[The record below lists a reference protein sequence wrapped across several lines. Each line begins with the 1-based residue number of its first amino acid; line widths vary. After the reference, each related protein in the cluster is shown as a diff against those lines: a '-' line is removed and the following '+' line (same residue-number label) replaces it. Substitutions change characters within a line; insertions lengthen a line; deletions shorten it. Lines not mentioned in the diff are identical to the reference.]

1 MIPEEAFPGRP
12 VLLQVD
18 REAEACL
25 EPVLRS
31 MGADLR
37 PTEARPDPGTLAV
50 LAWEPSQGRGPL
62 EILERAGADLLL
74 VVPDRRTETLE
85 AAYAAGATD
94 VLARPFLD
102 SEVRARLRLHL
113 RLSRLQG
120 VQSHWLHADPV
131 TGLPD
136 RDAFSARMGDEWL
149 RAARTGE
156 PMALAVAEADGTW
169 AREGGCP
176 EDLRQ
181 ARLMAL
187 AHAIRQGARRA
198 EDGVAR
204 EADGTFLML
213 LPDSDVPAA
222 HAVALSVLSRVRLL
236 STDGALF
243 SLDCLPSLSI
253 GFAAGF
259 PGQYRGPEELLEK
272 ARGNLLRA
280 KARGGNRWSSGEED

>member
-1 MIPEEAFPGRP
+1 MLSEEAFPGRP

-25 EPVLRS
+25 QPVLRA
-31 MGADLR
+31 MGADFSAS
-37 PTEARPDPGTLAV
+37 EARLDPGTLVV
-50 LAWEPSQGRGPL
+50 LTWEPSQGRGPL
-62 EILERAGADLLL
+62 EVLERAGVDLLL
-74 VVPDRRTETLE
+74 VLPDRQLETLD

-94 VLARPFLD
+94 VLPRPFVD

-113 RLSRLQG
+113 RYSRLQG
-120 VQSHWLHADPV
+120 VQNHWMHSDPV

-149 RAARTGE
+149 RASRNSE
-156 PMALAVAEADGTW
+156 PMALAVAEADGEW

-181 ARLMAL
+181 ARLMAM

-204 EADGTFLML
+204 EADGTFLLL
-213 LPDSDVPAA
+213 LPDSDIPAA

-243 SLDCLPSLSI
+243 SLECLPSLSI

-272 ARGNLLRA
+272 ARENLYRA
-280 KARGGNRWSSGEED
+280 KARGGNRWSSGEEG